1 MWSRGAVQCGCGLK
15 APFCSFMGYTPRR
28 WRCSPHKILAGI
40 LKASKSSPSGQC
52 LPFQRAMALGQGQPF
67 LGQVSPGTRGSSH
80 KGVSSLRRQVHWKSK
95 EGIRPS
101 GRSLRASKLASSSF
115 FCCNQV
121 GPKHFRQHWKTL
133 LPYHNLLESRLT

>member
-1 MWSRGAVQCGCGLK
+1 MQCGCGLK

-52 LPFQRAMALGQGQPF
+52 LLFQRATGLGQGQPF

-101 GRSLRASKLASSSF
+101 GRSLRASKLASSSSSAVIKLGQ
-115 FCCNQV
+115 NTS
-121 GPKHFRQHWKTL
+121 GNTG
-133 LPYHNLLESRLT
+133 RLSYPIITC